1 MKVGFETFPV
11 HLAHWTTDW
20 TVPNSFPM
28 PGYFMIT
35 RLPHAATAVK
45 VKHILPAAVSGQIER
60 VWIQEDDRGH
70 NVAVLKGSNVTV
82 TSDFVKATSEIDLG
96 SGSTVSVVQ
105 ANLIARLPRFADD
118 AAMQSNR

>member
-1 MKVGFETFPV
+1 
-11 HLAHWTTDW
+11 
-20 TVPNSFPM
+20 M